1 MPVGETVIAVI
12 LPRGMEYSNRLL
24 EGAIQ
29 YANEHRYLRIVDVPF
44 SPGGDSPLRG
54 TSPGFDGA
62 LTRLSPDDGWA
73 LELLSLDVAVVNTNS
88 NWRDEVPFVAFSHEA
103 VVETVVDYL
112 AGMQVTEF
120 AYVGFERRGE
130 PGFQRRWSLIQK
142 ATRQRSLPARLVEI
156 EDRAETSLAA
166 GELQP
171 VFPLESRQCLRRSL
185 SELGVPVG
193 VWCEDDYVGFLV
205 CEQVREL
212 GLRIPGDVAV
222 LGLGNYRIARCCNP
236 PLSSIPQPGQI
247 VGYEAMRLLDGIL
260 DGSISSPSSI
270 ALPPPAIIC
279 RESTSSG
286 KTTVGYLQRARRI
299 IAEHACEGIT
309 VTEAARMAGVS
320 PQALTDRFR
329 DVVGHTPGAE
339 IRRVRLDHAK
349 RYLLTTDLSIAQ
361 IAGLCGYNQQTKFG
375 KFFKRQTGVAP
386 SRFRRRKGDA
396 A

>member
-73 LELLSLDVAVVNTNS
+73 LELLSLDVAVVNPNS

-185 SELGVPVG
+185 SELGVPV
-193 VWCEDDYVGFLV
+193 VA
-205 CEQVREL
+205 
-212 GLRIPGDVAV
+212 GLPFGHGAENRPWPFAGRA
-222 LGLGNYRIARCCNP
+222 A
-236 PLSSIPQPGQI
+236 
-247 VGYEAMRLLDGIL
+247 LDGARGELEIL
-260 DGSISSPSSI
+260 
-270 ALPPPAIIC
+270 
-279 RESTSSG
+279 
-286 KTTVGYLQRARRI
+286 
-299 IAEHACEGIT
+299 
-309 VTEAARMAGVS
+309 EAAV
-320 PQALTDRFR
+320 T
-329 DVVGHTPGAE
+329 
-339 IRRVRLDHAK
+339 
-349 RYLLTTDLSIAQ
+349 
-361 IAGLCGYNQQTKFG
+361 
-375 KFFKRQTGVAP
+375 
-386 SRFRRRKGDA
+386 SR
-396 A
+396 